1 MNDKQLKEVERN
13 EAILRKELERIED
26 KKIVLKKSY
35 DKTINMQLDIQ
46 QSLRD
51 SSQSLSPEEVM
62 EQEEIMLIFN
72 RQSRIVED
80 YFQEEMAKLNKQET
94 DAKDTLEG
102 LVQER
107 QVLLSNRI
115 RVQLLILKITPSS
128 NFKKAVPNRVRNY
141 QANCE

>member
-107 QVLLSNRI
+107 QKLYVSQSEK
-115 RVQLLILKITPSS
+115 V
-128 NFKKAVPNRVRNY
+128 
-141 QANCE
+141 E

>member
-80 YFQEEMAKLNKQET
+80 YFKKKWLNSTNKKQM
-94 DAKDTLEG
+94 
-102 LVQER
+102 
-107 QVLLSNRI
+107 
-115 RVQLLILKITPSS
+115 LKTH
-128 NFKKAVPNRVRNY
+128 
-141 QANCE
+141 